1 MMWPQRILSSALSRR
16 AKLVFESP
24 ARIRCF
30 YISTP
35 SDTSSFDS
43 GETGARAGV
52 RALSQ
57 EIHRCA
63 EAKEYSISWNYPGNE
78 QERGWRA
85 LKYIRKD
92 QVSGIIGYEYDPSSG
107 TREPTYLVDDKAVH
121 EVAKEGGTLNDFAKY
136 QKKQSDTHQGFK
148 ALGQTGAFA
157 SMGSMSIPRRAKEAA
172 RDVTKSSISAGR

>member
-1 MMWPQRILSSALSRR
+1 MQVAMKAQQQLTVVFLMISSQLVIACGHPPSSRLCV
-16 AKLVFESP
+16 ANINVD
-24 ARIRCF
+24 IGN
-30 YISTP
+30 
-35 SDTSSFDS
+35 FDS
-43 GETGARAGV
+43 VETGARAGV

-157 SMGSMSIPRRAKEAA
+157 SMGSMSIPRRQKKLPE
-172 RDVTKSSISAGR
+172 T